1 VAGSDGKVN
10 VKDFIAQHNHK
21 CYCEIVISPDGD
33 IEYAEPS
40 HLYKLIRITGE
51 TKDALN
57 AKIPDRAAP
66 MEWLVEYTGYCVC
79 WYDSFVLP
87 NGYTTHQIHCIK
99 ELMRVGIMYSYIEGP
114 ITCEKT
120 VCELLAK
127 YEETGDRSY
136 YEQIPERQTL
146 ELWR

>member
-1 VAGSDGKVN
+1 MN
-10 VKDFIAQHNHK
+10 LHEFIVQHKHT

-66 MEWLVEYTGYCVC
+66 LEWLVEYTGYCVC
-79 WYDSFVLP
+79 WYNYFILP
-87 NGYTTHQIHCIK
+87 NGYTTAQIHCIK
-99 ELMRVGIMYSYIEGP
+99 ELMRLGIMTAYIKGP

-120 VCELLAK
+120 VCELLDK
-127 YEETGDRSY
+127 YEKTNDKSY
-136 YEQIPERQTL
+136 YDQIPERQTL
-146 ELWR
+146 KLWR

>member
-1 VAGSDGKVN
+1 MN
-10 VKDFIAQHNHK
+10 IHDFIAQHTHK
-21 CYCEIVISPDGD
+21 NYCEIVISPDGD

-51 TKDALN
+51 SKDALN
-57 AKIPDRAAP
+57 VKMPNRAAP
-66 MEWLVEYTGYCVC
+66 MEWLVEYTGCCVC
-79 WYDSFVLP
+79 WYDYFIIP
-87 NGYTTHQIHCIK
+87 NGYTPIQINCIK
-99 ELMRVGIMYSYIEGP
+99 ELMRNGIMTSYIEGS
-114 ITCEKT
+114 ITQEKT

-146 ELWR
+146 KLWR